1 VFNLVLN
8 DLLGAIVVQADPYNV
23 LIRTI
28 IELRNL
34 LTYVEDDFIIS
45 IIGPV
50 RYQLLDRLIQFA
62 LPLSCTP

>member
-23 LIRTI
+23 LIRTV

-34 LTYVEDDFIIS
+34 LTYEKMIS
-45 IIGPV
+45 LSVSLG
-50 RYQLLDRLIQFA
+50 QLDISYL
-62 LPLSCTP
+62 TG